1 MIERYSYKVDAD
13 GLNPSQPTKDSWFVY
28 PEFDEGNPSASTK
41 DGSLALS
48 LNVYTEYDEV
58 KGFHPSPPTKSR

>member
-1 MIERYSYKVDAD
+1 
-13 GLNPSQPTKDSWFVY
+13 LNPSQPTKDSWFVY